1 MKHGMLKIV
10 ICMAL
15 VLSLATTGLCALLT
29 SHQVNTSCQKS
40 RSMGKITAA
49 GASGSCE
56 MLPCHSKKGQPVLLP
71 DAWAGRFKT
80 EDRRTSLGPGP
91 VAVPASFTLLLDTRP
106 FKAFYDLP
114 LSFYPPPL
122 FHLHCSLI
130 C

>member
-1 MKHGMLKIV
+1 
-10 ICMAL
+10 MAL
-15 VLSLATTGLCALLT
+15 VFSLASSGLCAVLT
-29 SHQVNTSCQKS
+29 PHRVETSCQKS

-80 EDRRTSLGPGP
+80 EDRQTSPL
-91 VAVPASFTLLLDTRP
+91 AYPASVLAPLMLLADTRP
-106 FKAFYDLP
+106 VKAFFKPPFSY
-114 LSFYPPPL
+114 FPPPL
-122 FHLHCSLI
+122 FYLHCSLI